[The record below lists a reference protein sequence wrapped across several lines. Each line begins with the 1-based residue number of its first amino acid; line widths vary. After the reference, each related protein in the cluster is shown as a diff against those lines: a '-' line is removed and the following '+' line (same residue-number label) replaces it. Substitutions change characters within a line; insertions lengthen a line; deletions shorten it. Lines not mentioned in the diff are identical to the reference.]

1 MIYCPRCA
9 AEVNDQ
15 VKFCKLC
22 GLPVESLH
30 TYVAREGTKPLKPSS
45 VAGPTGS
52 LSPLQRLVLVI
63 VACLS
68 VPTSLAVCFALLGD
82 QFTLLGDQTKQVF
95 LTLMVVSE
103 VVAIPIL
110 VWAIFKYIA
119 QKRSLQQRG
128 QSQSSVASALPEAQ
142 PSLLTPLTTNP
153 LAAAVQGSV
162 TEEETRQLLEQ
173 EN

>member
-9 AEVNDQ
+9 AEVNGQ

-45 VAGPTGS
+45 VSGPTGI
-52 LSPLQRLVLVI
+52 LSPLQRLVLTI

-68 VPTSLAVCFALLGD
+68 VPMSLAVCFALLGN
-82 QFTLLGDQTKQVF
+82 QFTLLGDQIKQVF

-110 VWAIFKYIA
+110 VWAIFKYVA
-119 QKRSLQQRG
+119 QKRSLHRE
-128 QSQSSVASALPEAQ
+128 QSQSPVASALLDAQ
-142 PSLLTPLTTNP
+142 PSLLTPVTTNP
-153 LAAAVQGSV
+153 LAEAVQGSV
-162 TEEETRQLLEQ
+162 TEEETRQLLKQ
-173 EN
+173 AN

>member
-30 TYVAREGTKPLKPSS
+30 TYVAREGTTPLKASS
-45 VAGPTGS
+45 VAGPTGI
-52 LSPLQRLVLVI
+52 LSPLQRLVLTV

-68 VPTSLAVCFALLGD
+68 VPTSLAVCFALLGS
-82 QFTLLGDQTKQVF
+82 QFVLLGDQIKQVF
-95 LTLMVVSE
+95 LTLMLVSE
-103 VVAIPIL
+103 VVAIPVL
-110 VWAIFKYIA
+110 VWAIFKYVA
-119 QKRSLQQRG
+119 QKRNLQQRA
-128 QSQSSVASALPEAQ
+128 QPQSSAASALLEAQ

-153 LAAAVQGSV
+153 LAEAVQGSV
-162 TEEETRQLLEQ
+162 TEEETRQLLKQ
-173 EN
+173 AN